1 MRAGVGIWVKVDMH
15 IRRLGHRHPL
25 ALIVGAHHHVQRLAD
40 RNGESH
46 RRDSIGARNLK
57 SPSFCIFSKN
67 SGLQG
72 MLVGKSLLRVL
83 PLLTMSEEP
92 TYMRDKQGVLWDVDG
107 TRAIPQDEIRSS
119 ICTRR

>member
-1 MRAGVGIWVKVDMH
+1 M
-15 IRRLGHRHPL
+15 
-25 ALIVGAHHHVQRLAD
+25 QRLAD

-46 RRDSIGARNLK
+46 RRDSIGA
-57 SPSFCIFSKN
+57 FFIFSKN

-107 TRAIPQDEIRSS
+107 TLAIPQDEIRSS